1 MEPEFS
7 ITLNNSELWN
17 TEGINLTNISS
28 TFFPMIKKENRTTS
42 NSIISVVYPVI
53 VTEMVLSILCLVL
66 SIIVYSIL
74 SEFKNVHGKNLM
86 TLSSCLLTTYIFL
99 CLDLAMRLHISYAFC
114 FTIAVIIH
122 ISFLATFF
130 WTNVLAFDI
139 WRNMTSMKRKKFER
153 KSESK
158 KYKKYSIYAWTAT
171 VLTVLPAIILES
183 TELVSVQY
191 RPQFG
196 VKRCWLSGS
205 KAFTYYFHIPVG
217 VILLGNLI
225 MFSSTIRQLW
235 LIKKMTAILQVKQ
248 QQKK

>member
-7 ITLNNSELWN
+7 ITLNNSEVWN

-28 TFFPMIKKENRTTS
+28 TFVPMMKTENRTTL
-42 NSIISVVYPVI
+42 NAIRAIIYPVI
-53 VTEMVLSILCLVL
+53 ITEMVLSIICLVL
-66 SIIVYSIL
+66 SIIVYRTL
-74 SEFKNVHGKNLM
+74 PEFKNVHGKNLIS
-86 TLSSCLLTTYIFL
+86 LSSCLLTTFIFL
-99 CLDLAMRLHISYAFC
+99 CLDLALRRHITYAFC
-114 FTIAVIIH
+114 FTIAVTIH

-130 WTNVLAFDI
+130 WTNVMAFDI

-153 KSESK
+153 KKESN
-158 KYKKYSIYAWTAT
+158 KYTKYSVYAWTAT
-171 VLTVLPAIILES
+171 VLTALPAVILEC
-183 TELVSVQY
+183 TNLVSVQY

-196 VKRCWLSGS
+196 VRRCWLRETV
-205 KAFTYYFHIPVG
+205 FTYYFHIPVG

-248 QQKK
+248 QQRR